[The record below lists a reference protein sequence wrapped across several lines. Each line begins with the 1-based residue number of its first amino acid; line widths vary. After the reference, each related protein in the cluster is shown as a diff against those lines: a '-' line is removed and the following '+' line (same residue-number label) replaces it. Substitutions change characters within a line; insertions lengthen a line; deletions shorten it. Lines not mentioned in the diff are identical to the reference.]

1 MGNNTTSTET
11 SSDTLDFT
19 GLLLDVLGFTDT
31 EFAGLGYAVGS
42 DSFHTTVLPPTDAPE
57 VAATIP
63 ATANAYFGVNPVAGP
78 PRNNKG
84 RGRAADVIRLAT
96 LWADLDVKAGACDDL
111 DVVRIIIDDLSVI
124 LGTRPS
130 AIVNSGHGLHPYW
143 PISDGRIGGADRA
156 KMWALLKRWGRL
168 VAVVAAKR
176 GVKVDSV
183 FDLARMLRIP
193 GSFNNKFAGNG
204 AGPLRV
210 TGRRDVG
217 APLTLAEVDE
227 RLTEVGIPEENED
240 KRGPEQAR
248 EVVSDPADWTFAE
261 NTCKYLSVF
270 IDGLLSDGPKRGGGR
285 HQWLLKQAV
294 RLACARRMGCLAEAG
309 YRRAG
314 KLLAQRLTQLRAATG
329 EQVGRFEIANALTFG
344 VEVTAGKTEEQAR
357 AELGGH
363 RHEDVTEAFSMS
375 AGDDDLVFWSQTEV
389 LAHIHAFARSRGA
402 SPYAV
407 LGTVLRRAIGCVEPY
422 VVLPA
427 TVGGQVSLNLF
438 TAPVGASGAGKDT
451 ANEVG
456 RDAVRFGHRAGNAF
470 LGQPDA
476 ALIHPGTGEGLA
488 RGFAGRGSTPG
499 ETRAHLQVPDVG
511 TLEAL
516 AGRKG
521 QTLVGQLLAAYMG
534 QPLGFTNNAK
544 DTTTAVGA
552 HEYRLC
558 LSVGVQPENAGFFLS
573 RDSHG
578 FPQRFMWLPTTDP
591 GAPRNRPQPIDPLEV
606 DLPDF
611 RLEEKAE
618 RFEMPIPPAVVDEIW
633 LHRWRVL
640 TGVEGVDPL
649 DGHLKLTQL
658 KVAAA
663 VAILHGH
670 NRVIDEAWRI
680 AGRLIEVSTKVR
692 TGLRAEV
699 EARRRRENTAKA
711 RDQADRQATVEVLL
725 ADSHQRRVRNA
736 IERKLKRVNEAAE
749 YELEKAC
756 DSSIRD
762 DFKFV
767 FDLCLEEGF
776 IVCCDK
782 GGDGRAARY
791 CLG

>member
-1 MGNNTTSTET
+1 MGDTTSTET

-19 GLLLDVLGFTDT
+19 GLLLGTLGFTDT
-31 EFAGLGYAVGS
+31 EFVSLAYAVGS
-42 DSFHTTVLPPTDAPE
+42 KGFHTTVRQPADAL
-57 VAATIP
+57 AAAVTIP
-63 ATANAYFGVNPVAGP
+63 AGANAYFGVNPVKGP

-84 RGRAADVIRLAT
+84 RGRAADVTRLAA
-96 LWADLDVKAGACDDL
+96 LWADLDIKPGACSTL
-111 DVVRIIIDDLSVI
+111 EAAHAIVDDLSVI

-130 AIVNSGHGLHPYW
+130 AVVGSGHGLHAYW
-143 PISDGRIGGADRA
+143 PINDGHIGDADRPPV
-156 KMWALLKRWGRL
+156 WALLKRWGRL
-168 VAVVAAKR
+168 VAVVAERR
-176 GVKVDSV
+176 GGKVDSV

-193 GSFNNKFAGNG
+193 GSLNNKFSGNSAAPLPVTG
-204 AGPLRV
+204 HPDTGGPLC
-210 TGRRDVG
+210 
-217 APLTLAEVDE
+217 LAEIDD
-227 RLTEVGIPEENED
+227 RLAEIGIPEEDED
-240 KRGPEQAR
+240 KRGPEQVR
-248 EVVSDPADWTFAE
+248 ELLSDPVDWTFVD
-261 NTCKYLSVF
+261 NSCGYISTLL
-270 IDGLLSDGPKRGGGR
+270 DGLPGDGPKPGGGR

-294 RLACARRMGCLAEAG
+294 RLACARRLGCLAEAD

-314 KLLAQRLTQLRAATG
+314 QLLAQRLTQLRAATG
-329 EQVGRFEIANALTFG
+329 EQVGRFEVANALKFG
-344 VEVTAGKTEEQAR
+344 VEVTAGKTEVQAR

-363 RHEDVTEAFSMS
+363 RHDDATEAFSMS

-402 SPYAV
+402 SPYAA

-451 ANEVG
+451 ANEAG
-456 RDAVRFGHRAGNAF
+456 RDAIKFGHQAGDAF
-470 LGQPDA
+470 LDHPDA

-552 HEYRLC
+552 HKYRLC

-578 FPQRFMWLPTTDP
+578 FPQRFLWLPTTDP
-591 GAPRNRPQPIDPLEV
+591 GAPRDRPDPIDPFLI

-611 RLEEKAE
+611 PLEEGAE

-670 NRVIDEAWRI
+670 NRVTDQAWRI
-680 AGRLIEVSTKVR
+680 AGQLIKVSTKVR

-711 RDQADRQATVEVLL
+711 HDQADRQATVEVLL
-725 ADSHQRRVRNA
+725 ADDRQRRVRKA
-736 IERKLKRVNEAAE
+736 IERKLKRVGTAAE

-767 FDLCLEEGF
+767 FDFCLEEGF
-776 IVCCDK
+776 IVCCEE

-791 CLG
+791 RLG